1 MASGH
6 RLPAPSGPAFLT
18 VPSTQKETA
27 MAEFDIDALQV
38 LPEDVRTEDA
48 RGEEHAA
55 ALITACRWHTSGC

>member
-1 MASGH
+1 MMEH
-6 RLPAPSGPAFLT
+6 
-18 VPSTQKETA
+18 
-27 MAEFDIDALQV
+27 DIDALQV